1 MQRSRELNSRCKG
14 PVRFVVGVSWL
25 LLCAGPLLAEQ
36 AEEVLSTPTVGVRP
50 LEDGVSLR
58 RVRELR
64 RQGALSLAETLI
76 LSEQPDLGSPH
87 WYAWEHELW
96 EVLNQQQRWQSL
108 IVRLEQT
115 LPMLSAGQARDARL
129 LLATTFTAVGAYA
142 SARHVLRQLLLETA
156 SAPNQSIQARRI
168 LIENYL
174 ADGRIEDAYVASIRF
189 QFEFYPDDSE
199 WKLLRAKILLLHDE
213 PTLAA
218 LELAD
223 LQGIQVQLLLSI
235 ARLREGATSPE
246 LTVVEMTQLKQET
259 QGDTQLERLRLG
271 ISAEASR
278 LAGDLEGRVRALES
292 LLSHGETSL
301 GVLGTVS
308 IATLLDAYGLLAN
321 EVANRQH
328 LLVGDTASWLRF
340 AKDVSPDHPSIA
352 RAIYAHIASSAD
364 DGEGGGE
371 ALVKLVRSLAKN
383 GLEPIVMMFYSQK
396 HLGSADTILTDDV
409 AIRMAAFSLRENRFD
424 LAAIFNAYIRSPPGG
439 MSELEWLLR
448 RARTEVFAG
457 NAGIGTRILVEHL
470 QLITEIDPEQLDRI
484 MQVAFD
490 LQIID
495 RHDLA
500 LELFEA
506 VAAHGLTAGQRREL
520 LFWMA
525 ESHAGEGHAAKAAEL
540 YLRSAKGQG
549 QDHDHDSWGLSARF
563 QAADAMTE
571 GGFYEDARMTYSGL
585 LRVTQNEKRR
595 LQIRQRLQ
603 QLKLLQAV
611 DKR

>member
-1 MQRSRELNSRCKG
+1 MKRSRQLNRGHKG
-14 PVRFVVGVSWL
+14 RVRFAIGVLWL
-25 LLCAGPLLAEQ
+25 ILCAGAVFAEQ
-36 AEEVLSTPTVGVRP
+36 TKEGLPTSTVGVRP
-50 LEDGVSLR
+50 LQDGVSLGR
-58 RVRELR
+58 ARELR
-64 RQGALSLAETLI
+64 RQGALSLAEALI
-76 LSEQPDLGSPH
+76 LSEQPDPGSPQ

-96 EVLNQQQRWQSL
+96 EVLGQQQRWRSL
-108 IVRLEQT
+108 IVRLEHT
-115 LPMLSAGQARDARL
+115 LPLLSAGRARNAKL
-129 LLATTFTAVGAYA
+129 LLATTFTAVGEYV
-142 SARHVLRQLLLETA
+142 SARHVLRQLLLEA
-156 SAPNQSIQARRI
+156 AGDPNQSIQARRI

-174 ADGRIEDAYVASIRF
+174 ADGRVDDAYVASIRF
-189 QFEFYPDDSE
+189 QFEFYPDDTE
-199 WKLLRAKILLLHDE
+199 WKLLRAKILLLQDE

-223 LQGIQVQLLLSI
+223 LQGGQVQLLLSI

-246 LTVVEMTQLKQET
+246 LTMGEMTQFKQKT
-259 QGDTQLERLRLG
+259 QDDTQLERLRLG
-271 ISAEASR
+271 IIAEAAR
-278 LAGDLEGRVRALES
+278 LAGDLERRVGALES
-292 LLSHGETSL
+292 LLAHGETSL

-308 IATLLDAYGLLAN
+308 IGNLLDAYGLLAR
-321 EVANRQH
+321 EVANREH

-340 AKDVSPDHPSIA
+340 AQAVSFDHGPVA
-352 RAIYAHIASSAD
+352 RAIYAHIVSSTD

-383 GLEPIVMMFYSQK
+383 GLEPIVIMFYSQNYF
-396 HLGSADTILTDDV
+396 GSADAALTDDV

-424 LAAIFNAYIRSPPGG
+424 LAAIFNASIRSPPGG
-439 MSELEWLLR
+439 MSELEWLMR

-457 NAGIGTRILVEHL
+457 HASVGTGILVDHL
-470 QLITEIDPEQLDRI
+470 RLKKEIDSEQLDRV

-506 VAAHGLTAGQRREL
+506 VAAHDLTAGQRREL

-525 ESHAGEGHAAKAAEL
+525 ESHADEGHAAKAAEL
-540 YLRSAKGQG
+540 YLRSAEGQG
-549 QDHDHDSWGLSARF
+549 QDHDSWGLSARF
-563 QAADAMTE
+563 QAANAMTE
-571 GGFYEDARMTYSGL
+571 GGFYDDARMTYSGL
-585 LRVTQNEKRR
+585 LRVTENEKRR

>member
-1 MQRSRELNSRCKG
+1 MKRSRQLNRGHKG
-14 PVRFVVGVSWL
+14 RVRFAIGVLWL
-25 LLCAGPLLAEQ
+25 ILCAGAVFAEQ
-36 AEEVLSTPTVGVRP
+36 TKEGLPTSTVGVRP
-50 LEDGVSLR
+50 LQEGVSLGR
-58 RVRELR
+58 ARELR
-64 RQGALSLAETLI
+64 RQGALSLAEALI
-76 LSEQPDLGSPH
+76 LSEQPDPGSPQ

-96 EVLNQQQRWQSL
+96 EVLGQQQRWRSL
-108 IVRLEQT
+108 IVRLEHT
-115 LPMLSAGQARDARL
+115 LPLLSAGRARNAKL
-129 LLATTFTAVGAYA
+129 LLATTFTAVGEYV
-142 SARHVLRQLLLETA
+142 SARHVLRQLLLEA
-156 SAPNQSIQARRI
+156 AGDPNQSIQARRI

-174 ADGRIEDAYVASIRF
+174 ADGRVDDAYVASIRF
-189 QFEFYPDDSE
+189 QFEFYPDDTE
-199 WKLLRAKILLLHDE
+199 WKLLRAKILLLQDE

-223 LQGIQVQLLLSI
+223 LQGGQVQLLLSI

-246 LTVVEMTQLKQET
+246 LTMGEMTQFKQKT
-259 QGDTQLERLRLG
+259 QDDTQLERLRLG
-271 ISAEASR
+271 IIAEAAR
-278 LAGDLEGRVRALES
+278 LAGDLERRVGALES
-292 LLSHGETSL
+292 LLAHGETSL

-308 IATLLDAYGLLAN
+308 IGNLLDAYGLLAR
-321 EVANRQH
+321 EVANREH

-340 AKDVSPDHPSIA
+340 AQAVSFDHGPVA
-352 RAIYAHIASSAD
+352 RAIYAHIVSSTD

-383 GLEPIVMMFYSQK
+383 GLEPIVIMFYSQN
-396 HLGSADTILTDDV
+396 HFGSADAALTDDV
-409 AIRMAAFSLRENRFD
+409 AVRMAAFSLRENRFD
-424 LAAIFNAYIRSPPGG
+424 LAAIFNASIRSPPGG
-439 MSELEWLLR
+439 MSELEWLMR

-457 NAGIGTRILVEHL
+457 HASVGTGILVDHL
-470 QLITEIDPEQLDRI
+470 RLKKEIDSEQLDRV

-506 VAAHGLTAGQRREL
+506 VAAHDLTAGQRREL

-525 ESHAGEGHAAKAAEL
+525 ESHADEGHAAKAAEL
-540 YLRSAKGQG
+540 YLRSAEGQG
-549 QDHDHDSWGLSARF
+549 QDHDSWGLSARF
-563 QAADAMTE
+563 QAANAMTE
-571 GGFYEDARMTYSGL
+571 GGFYDDARMTYAGL
-585 LRVTQNEKRR
+585 LRVTENEKRR

>member
-1 MQRSRELNSRCKG
+1 MQRSRELNRGYKGLVRCA
-14 PVRFVVGVSWL
+14 VGVSWL
-25 LLCAGPLLAEQ
+25 LLCAVSVFAEP
-36 AEEVLSTPTVGVRP
+36 AKETLPTPTVGVRP
-50 LEDGVSLR
+50 LQDGVSLR
-58 RVRELR
+58 RARELR
-64 RQGALSLAETLI
+64 RQGALSLAEALI
-76 LSEQPDLGSPH
+76 LSEQPDPGSPH

-96 EVLNQQQRWQSL
+96 EVLGQQQRWRSL
-108 IVRLEQT
+108 IVRLEHT
-115 LPMLSAGQARDARL
+115 LPLLSAGRARNARL
-129 LLATTFTAVGAYA
+129 LLATTLIALGEYA
-142 SARHVLRQLLLETA
+142 PARHVLRQLLLEA
-156 SAPNQSIQARRI
+156 AGDPNQSIQARRI

-174 ADGRIEDAYVASIRF
+174 ADGRVDDAYVASIRF
-189 QFEFYPDDSE
+189 QFEFYPDDTE

-223 LQGIQVQLLLSI
+223 LQGVQVQLLLSI

-246 LTVVEMTQLKQET
+246 LTMDEMSQLKQET
-259 QGDTQLERLRLG
+259 QDDTQLERLRLG
-271 ISAEASR
+271 IVAEAAR
-278 LAGDLEGRVRALES
+278 LAGDLERRVGALES
-292 LLSHGETSL
+292 LLAHGETSL

-308 IATLLDAYGLLAN
+308 IKTLLDAYERLAI
-321 EVANRQH
+321 EVANREH
-328 LLVGDTASWLRF
+328 LLVGDTESWLRF
-340 AKDVSPDHPSIA
+340 AQDVSLDHGSVA
-352 RAIYAHIASSAD
+352 RAIYAHIVSSTE
-364 DGEGGGE
+364 DGEGRRE

-383 GLEPIVMMFYSQK
+383 DLEPIVMILYSQNR
-396 HLGSADTILTDDV
+396 LGSVDAALTDDV

-424 LAAIFNAYIRSPPGG
+424 LAAIFNAHIRSPPGG

-457 NAGIGTRILVEHL
+457 NANVGTRILVDHL
-470 QLITEIDPEQLDRI
+470 HLKKGIDSEQLDRV

-506 VAAHGLTAGQRREL
+506 VAAHDLTAGQRREL

-540 YLRSAKGQG
+540 YLRSAEGQG
-549 QDHDHDSWGLSARF
+549 QDHDSWGLSARF
-563 QAADAMTE
+563 QAANAMTE
-571 GGFYEDARMTYSGL
+571 GGFYDDARMTYSGL
-585 LRVTQNEKRR
+585 LRVTENEKRR

>member
-1 MQRSRELNSRCKG
+1 MKRSRQLNRGHKG
-14 PVRFVVGVSWL
+14 RVRFAIGVLWL
-25 LLCAGPLLAEQ
+25 ILCAGAVFAEQ
-36 AEEVLSTPTVGVRP
+36 TKEGLPTSTVGVRP
-50 LEDGVSLR
+50 LQEGVSLGR
-58 RVRELR
+58 ARELR
-64 RQGALSLAETLI
+64 RQGALSLAEALI
-76 LSEQPDLGSPH
+76 LSEQPDPGSPQ

-96 EVLNQQQRWQSL
+96 EVLGQQQRWRSL
-108 IVRLEQT
+108 IVRLEHT
-115 LPMLSAGQARDARL
+115 LPLLSAGRARNAKL
-129 LLATTFTAVGAYA
+129 LLATTFTAVGEYV
-142 SARHVLRQLLLETA
+142 SARHVLRQLLLEA
-156 SAPNQSIQARRI
+156 AGDPNQSIQARRI

-174 ADGRIEDAYVASIRF
+174 ADGRVDDAYVASIRF
-189 QFEFYPDDSE
+189 QFEFYPDDTE
-199 WKLLRAKILLLHDE
+199 WKLLRAKILLLQDE

-223 LQGIQVQLLLSI
+223 LQGGQVQLLLSI

-246 LTVVEMTQLKQET
+246 LTMGEMTQFKQKT
-259 QGDTQLERLRLG
+259 QDDTQLERLRLG
-271 ISAEASR
+271 IMAEAAR
-278 LAGDLEGRVRALES
+278 LAGDLERRVGALES
-292 LLSHGETSL
+292 LLAHGETSL

-308 IATLLDAYGLLAN
+308 IGNLLDAYGLLAR
-321 EVANRQH
+321 EVANREH

-340 AKDVSPDHPSIA
+340 AQAVSFDHGPVA
-352 RAIYAHIASSAD
+352 RAIYAHIVSSTD

-383 GLEPIVMMFYSQK
+383 GLEPIVIMFYSQNYF
-396 HLGSADTILTDDV
+396 GSADAALTDDV

-424 LAAIFNAYIRSPPGG
+424 LAAIFNASIRSPPGG
-439 MSELEWLLR
+439 MSELEWLMR

-457 NAGIGTRILVEHL
+457 HASVGTGILVDHL
-470 QLITEIDPEQLDRI
+470 RLKKEIDSEQLDRV

-506 VAAHGLTAGQRREL
+506 VAAHDLTAGQRREL

-525 ESHAGEGHAAKAAEL
+525 ESHADEGHAAKAAEL
-540 YLRSAKGQG
+540 YLRSAEGQG
-549 QDHDHDSWGLSARF
+549 QDHDSWGLSARF
-563 QAADAMTE
+563 QAANAMTE
-571 GGFYEDARMTYSGL
+571 GGFYDDARMTYAGL
-585 LRVTQNEKRR
+585 LRVTENEKRR

>member
-1 MQRSRELNSRCKG
+1 MKRSRQLNRGHKG
-14 PVRFVVGVSWL
+14 RVRFAIGVLWL
-25 LLCAGPLLAEQ
+25 ILCAGAVFAEQ
-36 AEEVLSTPTVGVRP
+36 TKEGLPTSTVNVRP
-50 LEDGVSLR
+50 LQEGVSLGR
-58 RVRELR
+58 ARELR
-64 RQGALSLAETLI
+64 RQGALSLAEALI
-76 LSEQPDLGSPH
+76 LSEQPDPGSPQ

-96 EVLNQQQRWQSL
+96 EVLGQQQRWRSL
-108 IVRLEQT
+108 IARLEQT
-115 LPMLSAGQARDARL
+115 LPLLSAGRARNAKL
-129 LLATTFTAVGAYA
+129 LLATTFTAVGEYV
-142 SARHVLRQLLLETA
+142 SARHVLRQLLLEA
-156 SAPNQSIQARRI
+156 AGDPNQSIQARRI

-174 ADGRIEDAYVASIRF
+174 ADGRVDDAYVASIRF
-189 QFEFYPDDSE
+189 QFEFYPDDTE

-223 LQGIQVQLLLSI
+223 LQGGQVQLLLSI

-246 LTVVEMTQLKQET
+246 LTMGEMTQFKQKT
-259 QGDTQLERLRLG
+259 QDDTQLERLRLG
-271 ISAEASR
+271 IIAEAAR
-278 LAGDLEGRVRALES
+278 LAGDLERRVGALES
-292 LLSHGETSL
+292 LLAHGETSL

-308 IATLLDAYGLLAN
+308 IGNLLDAYGLLAR
-321 EVANRQH
+321 EVANREH

-340 AKDVSPDHPSIA
+340 AQAVSFDHGPVA
-352 RAIYAHIASSAD
+352 RAIYAHIVSSTD

-383 GLEPIVMMFYSQK
+383 GLEPIVIMFYSQNYF
-396 HLGSADTILTDDV
+396 GSADAALTDDV

-424 LAAIFNAYIRSPPGG
+424 LAAIFNASIRSPPGG
-439 MSELEWLLR
+439 MSELEWLMR

-457 NAGIGTRILVEHL
+457 HASVGTGILVDHL
-470 QLITEIDPEQLDRI
+470 RLKKEIDSEQLDRV

-506 VAAHGLTAGQRREL
+506 VAAHDLTAGQRREL

-525 ESHAGEGHAAKAAEL
+525 ESHADEGHAAKAAEL
-540 YLRSAKGQG
+540 YLRSAEGQG
-549 QDHDHDSWGLSARF
+549 QDHDSWGLSARF
-563 QAADAMTE
+563 QAANAMTE
-571 GGFYEDARMTYSGL
+571 GGFYDDARMTYAGL
-585 LRVTQNEKRR
+585 LRVTENEKRR

>member
-1 MQRSRELNSRCKG
+1 MKRSRQLNRGHKG
-14 PVRFVVGVSWL
+14 LVRFAVGVLWL
-25 LLCAGPLLAEQ
+25 ILCAGAVFAEQ
-36 AEEVLSTPTVGVRP
+36 TKEGLPTSTVNVRP
-50 LEDGVSLR
+50 LQEGVSLGR
-58 RVRELR
+58 ARELR
-64 RQGALSLAETLI
+64 RQGALSLAEALI
-76 LSEQPDLGSPH
+76 LSEQPDPGSPQ

-96 EVLNQQQRWQSL
+96 EVLGQQQRWRSL
-108 IVRLEQT
+108 IVRLEHT
-115 LPMLSAGQARDARL
+115 LPLLSAGRARNAKL
-129 LLATTFTAVGAYA
+129 LLATTFTAVGEYV
-142 SARHVLRQLLLETA
+142 SARHVLRQLLLEA
-156 SAPNQSIQARRI
+156 AGDPNQSIQARRI

-174 ADGRIEDAYVASIRF
+174 ADGRVDDAYVASIRF
-189 QFEFYPDDSE
+189 QFEFYPDDTE
-199 WKLLRAKILLLHDE
+199 WKLLRAKILLLQDE

-223 LQGIQVQLLLSI
+223 LQGGQVQLLLSI

-246 LTVVEMTQLKQET
+246 LTMGEMTQFKQKT
-259 QGDTQLERLRLG
+259 QDDTQLERLRLG
-271 ISAEASR
+271 IMAEAAR
-278 LAGDLEGRVRALES
+278 LAGDLERRVGALES
-292 LLSHGETSL
+292 LLAHGETSL

-308 IATLLDAYGLLAN
+308 IGNLLDAYGLLAR
-321 EVANRQH
+321 EVANREH

-340 AKDVSPDHPSIA
+340 AQAVSFDHGPVA
-352 RAIYAHIASSAD
+352 RAIYAHIVSSTD

-383 GLEPIVMMFYSQK
+383 GLEPIVIMFYSQNYF
-396 HLGSADTILTDDV
+396 GSADAALTDDV

-424 LAAIFNAYIRSPPGG
+424 LAAIFNASIRSPPGG
-439 MSELEWLLR
+439 MSELEWLMR

-457 NAGIGTRILVEHL
+457 HASVGTGILVDHL
-470 QLITEIDPEQLDRI
+470 RLKKEIDSEQLDRV

-506 VAAHGLTAGQRREL
+506 VAAHDLTAGQRREL

-525 ESHAGEGHAAKAAEL
+525 ESHADEGHAAKAAEL
-540 YLRSAKGQG
+540 YLRSAEGQG
-549 QDHDHDSWGLSARF
+549 QDHDSWGLSARF
-563 QAADAMTE
+563 QAANAMTE
-571 GGFYEDARMTYSGL
+571 GGFYDDARMTYSGL
-585 LRVTQNEKRR
+585 LHVTENEKRR

>member
-1 MQRSRELNSRCKG
+1 MKRSRESNRGHKG
-14 PVRFVVGVSWL
+14 LVRFAVGVSCL
-25 LLCAGPLLAEQ
+25 ILCAGAVFAEQ
-36 AEEVLSTPTVGVRP
+36 TQEGLPTPTVNVRP
-50 LEDGVSLR
+50 LQDGVSLGR
-58 RVRELR
+58 ARELR
-64 RQGALSLAETLI
+64 RQGALSLAEALI
-76 LSEQPDLGSPH
+76 LSEQPDPGSPQ

-96 EVLNQQQRWQSL
+96 EVLGQQQRWRSL
-108 IVRLEQT
+108 IVRLEHT
-115 LPMLSAGQARDARL
+115 LPLLSDGRARNARL
-129 LLATTFTAVGAYA
+129 LLATTFTAVGEYV
-142 SARHVLRQLLLETA
+142 SARHVLRQLLLEA
-156 SAPNQSIQARRI
+156 AGDPNQSIQARRI

-174 ADGRIEDAYVASIRF
+174 ADGRVDDAYVASIRF
-189 QFEFYPDDSE
+189 QFEFYPDDTE

-223 LQGIQVQLLLSI
+223 LQGGQVQLLLSI

-246 LTVVEMTQLKQET
+246 LTMGEMTRFKQET
-259 QGDTQLERLRLG
+259 QDDTQLERLRLG
-271 ISAEASR
+271 IIAEAAR
-278 LAGDLEGRVRALES
+278 LAGDLERRVGALER
-292 LLSHGETSL
+292 LLAHGETSL
-301 GVLGTVS
+301 GVLGAVS
-308 IATLLDAYGLLAN
+308 IGNLLDAYGLLAL
-321 EVANRQH
+321 EVANREH

-340 AKDVSPDHPSIA
+340 AQDVSFDHGSVA
-352 RAIYAHIASSAD
+352 RAIYAHIVSSTD
-364 DGEGGGE
+364 DGEGEGE

-383 GLEPIVMMFYSQK
+383 DLEPIVIMFYSQNYF
-396 HLGSADTILTDDV
+396 GSENAILTDDV

-424 LAAIFNAYIRSPPGG
+424 LAAIFNASIRSPPGG
-439 MSELEWLLR
+439 MSELEWLMR

-457 NAGIGTRILVEHL
+457 NASVGTGILVDHL
-470 QLITEIDPEQLDRI
+470 RLKKEIDSEQLDRV

-506 VAAHGLTAGQRREL
+506 VAAHDLTAGQRREL

-525 ESHAGEGHAAKAAEL
+525 ESHADEGHAAKAAEL
-540 YLRSAKGQG
+540 YLRSAEGQG
-549 QDHDHDSWGLSARF
+549 QEHDSWGLSARF
-563 QAADAMTE
+563 QAANAMTE
-571 GGFYEDARMTYSGL
+571 GGFYDDARMTYLGL
-585 LRVTQNEKRR
+585 LRVTENEKRR

>member
-1 MQRSRELNSRCKG
+1 MKRSRQLNRGHKG
-14 PVRFVVGVSWL
+14 LVRFAVGVLWL
-25 LLCAGPLLAEQ
+25 ILCAGAVFAEQ
-36 AEEVLSTPTVGVRP
+36 TKEGLPTSTVNVRP
-50 LEDGVSLR
+50 LQEGVSLGR
-58 RVRELR
+58 ARELR
-64 RQGALSLAETLI
+64 RQGALSLAEALI
-76 LSEQPDLGSPH
+76 LSEQPDPGSPQ

-96 EVLNQQQRWQSL
+96 EVLGQQQRWRSL
-108 IVRLEQT
+108 IVRLEHT
-115 LPMLSAGQARDARL
+115 LPLLSAGRARNAKL
-129 LLATTFTAVGAYA
+129 LLATTFTAVGEYV
-142 SARHVLRQLLLETA
+142 SARHVLRQLLLEA
-156 SAPNQSIQARRI
+156 AGDPNQSIQARRI

-174 ADGRIEDAYVASIRF
+174 ADGRVDDAYVASIRF
-189 QFEFYPDDSE
+189 QFEFYPDDTE
-199 WKLLRAKILLLHDE
+199 WKLLRAKILLLQDE

-223 LQGIQVQLLLSI
+223 LQGGQVQLLLSI

-246 LTVVEMTQLKQET
+246 LTMGEMTQFKQKT
-259 QGDTQLERLRLG
+259 QDDTQLERLRLG
-271 ISAEASR
+271 IMAEAAR
-278 LAGDLEGRVRALES
+278 LAGDLERRVGALES
-292 LLSHGETSL
+292 LLAHGETSL

-308 IATLLDAYGLLAN
+308 IGNLLDAYGLLAR
-321 EVANRQH
+321 EVANREH

-340 AKDVSPDHPSIA
+340 AQAVSFDHGPVA
-352 RAIYAHIASSAD
+352 RAIYAHIVSSTD

-383 GLEPIVMMFYSQK
+383 GLEPIVIMFYSQNYF
-396 HLGSADTILTDDV
+396 GSADAALTDDV

-424 LAAIFNAYIRSPPGG
+424 LAAIFNASIRSPPGG
-439 MSELEWLLR
+439 MSELEWLMR

-457 NAGIGTRILVEHL
+457 HASVGTGILVDHL
-470 QLITEIDPEQLDRI
+470 RLKKEIDSEQLDRV

-506 VAAHGLTAGQRREL
+506 VAAHDLTAGQRREL

-525 ESHAGEGHAAKAAEL
+525 ESHADEGHAAKAAEL
-540 YLRSAKGQG
+540 YLRSAEGQG
-549 QDHDHDSWGLSARF
+549 QDHDSWGLSARF
-563 QAADAMTE
+563 QAANAMTE
-571 GGFYEDARMTYSGL
+571 GGFYDDARMTYAGL
-585 LRVTQNEKRR
+585 LRVTENEKRR

>member
-1 MQRSRELNSRCKG
+1 MKRSRQLNRGHKG
-14 PVRFVVGVSWL
+14 RVRFAIGVLWL
-25 LLCAGPLLAEQ
+25 ILCAGAVFAEQ
-36 AEEVLSTPTVGVRP
+36 TKEGLPTSTVGVRP
-50 LEDGVSLR
+50 LQDGVSLGR
-58 RVRELR
+58 ARELR
-64 RQGALSLAETLI
+64 RQGALSLAEALI
-76 LSEQPDLGSPH
+76 LSEQPDPGSPQ

-96 EVLNQQQRWQSL
+96 EVLGQQQRWRSL
-108 IVRLEQT
+108 IVRLEHT
-115 LPMLSAGQARDARL
+115 LPLLSAGRARNAKL
-129 LLATTFTAVGAYA
+129 LLATTFTAVGEYV
-142 SARHVLRQLLLETA
+142 SARHVLRQLLLEA
-156 SAPNQSIQARRI
+156 AGDPNQSIQARRI

-174 ADGRIEDAYVASIRF
+174 ADGRVDDAYVASIRF
-189 QFEFYPDDSE
+189 QFEFYPDDTE
-199 WKLLRAKILLLHDE
+199 WKLLRAKILLLQDE

-223 LQGIQVQLLLSI
+223 LQGGQVQLLLSI

-246 LTVVEMTQLKQET
+246 LTMGEMTQFKQKT
-259 QGDTQLERLRLG
+259 QDDTQLERLRLG
-271 ISAEASR
+271 IIAEAAR
-278 LAGDLEGRVRALES
+278 LAGDLERRVGALES
-292 LLSHGETSL
+292 LLAHGETSL

-308 IATLLDAYGLLAN
+308 IGNLLDAYGLLAR
-321 EVANRQH
+321 EVANREH

-340 AKDVSPDHPSIA
+340 AQAVSFDHGPVA
-352 RAIYAHIASSAD
+352 RAIYAHIVSSTD

-383 GLEPIVMMFYSQK
+383 GLEPIVIMFYSQNYF
-396 HLGSADTILTDDV
+396 GSADAALTDDV
-409 AIRMAAFSLRENRFD
+409 AVRMAAFSLRENRFD
-424 LAAIFNAYIRSPPGG
+424 LAAIFNASIRSPPGG
-439 MSELEWLLR
+439 MSELEWLMR

-457 NAGIGTRILVEHL
+457 HASVGTGILVDHL
-470 QLITEIDPEQLDRI
+470 RLKKEIDSEQLDRV

-506 VAAHGLTAGQRREL
+506 VAAHDLTAGQRREL

-525 ESHAGEGHAAKAAEL
+525 ESHADEGHAAKAAEL
-540 YLRSAKGQG
+540 YLRSAEGQG
-549 QDHDHDSWGLSARF
+549 QDHDSWGLSARF
-563 QAADAMTE
+563 QAANAMTE
-571 GGFYEDARMTYSGL
+571 GGFYDDARMTYSGL
-585 LRVTQNEKRR
+585 LRVTENEKRR

>member
-1 MQRSRELNSRCKG
+1 MKRSRQLNRGHKG
-14 PVRFVVGVSWL
+14 RVRFAVGVLWL
-25 LLCAGPLLAEQ
+25 ILCAGAVFAEQ
-36 AEEVLSTPTVGVRP
+36 TKEGLPTSTVGVRP
-50 LEDGVSLR
+50 LQEGVSLGR
-58 RVRELR
+58 ARELR
-64 RQGALSLAETLI
+64 RQGALSLAEALI
-76 LSEQPDLGSPH
+76 LSEQPDPGSPQ

-96 EVLNQQQRWQSL
+96 EVLGQQQRWRSL
-108 IVRLEQT
+108 IVRLEHT
-115 LPMLSAGQARDARL
+115 LPLLSAGRARNAKL
-129 LLATTFTAVGAYA
+129 LLATTFTAVGEYV
-142 SARHVLRQLLLETA
+142 SARHVLRQLLLEA
-156 SAPNQSIQARRI
+156 AGDPNQSIQARRI

-174 ADGRIEDAYVASIRF
+174 ADGRVDDAYVASIRF
-189 QFEFYPDDSE
+189 QFEFYPDDTE

-223 LQGIQVQLLLSI
+223 LQGGQVQLLLSI

-246 LTVVEMTQLKQET
+246 LTMGEMTQFKQKT
-259 QGDTQLERLRLG
+259 QDDTQLERLRLG
-271 ISAEASR
+271 IIAEAAR
-278 LAGDLEGRVRALES
+278 LAGDLERRVGALES
-292 LLSHGETSL
+292 LLAHGETSL

-308 IATLLDAYGLLAN
+308 IGNLLDAYGLLAR
-321 EVANRQH
+321 EVANREH

-340 AKDVSPDHPSIA
+340 AQAVSFDHGPVA
-352 RAIYAHIASSAD
+352 RAIYAHIVSSTD

-383 GLEPIVMMFYSQK
+383 GLEPIVIMFYSQNYF
-396 HLGSADTILTDDV
+396 GSADAALTDDV

-424 LAAIFNAYIRSPPGG
+424 LAAIFNASIRSPPGG
-439 MSELEWLLR
+439 MSELEWLMR

-457 NAGIGTRILVEHL
+457 HASVGTGILVDHL
-470 QLITEIDPEQLDRI
+470 RLKKEIDSEQLDRV

-506 VAAHGLTAGQRREL
+506 VAAHDLTAGQRREL

-525 ESHAGEGHAAKAAEL
+525 ESHADEGHAAKAAEL
-540 YLRSAKGQG
+540 YLRSAEGQG
-549 QDHDHDSWGLSARF
+549 QDHDSWGLSARF
-563 QAADAMTE
+563 QAANAMTE
-571 GGFYEDARMTYSGL
+571 GGFYDDARMTYSGL
-585 LRVTQNEKRR
+585 LRVTENEKRR

>member
-1 MQRSRELNSRCKG
+1 MKRSRQLNRGHKG
-14 PVRFVVGVSWL
+14 RVRFAIGVLWL
-25 LLCAGPLLAEQ
+25 ILCAGAVFAEQ
-36 AEEVLSTPTVGVRP
+36 TKEGLPTSTVNVRP
-50 LEDGVSLR
+50 LQEGVSLGR
-58 RVRELR
+58 ARELR
-64 RQGALSLAETLI
+64 RQGALSLAEALI
-76 LSEQPDLGSPH
+76 LSEQPDPGSPQ

-96 EVLNQQQRWQSL
+96 EVLGQQQRWRSL
-108 IVRLEQT
+108 IVRLEHT
-115 LPMLSAGQARDARL
+115 LPLLSAGRARNAKL
-129 LLATTFTAVGAYA
+129 LLATTFTAVGEYV
-142 SARHVLRQLLLETA
+142 SARHVLRQLLLEGA
-156 SAPNQSIQARRI
+156 GDPNQSIQARRI

-174 ADGRIEDAYVASIRF
+174 ADGRVDDAYVASIRF
-189 QFEFYPDDSE
+189 QFEFYPDDTE
-199 WKLLRAKILLLHDE
+199 WKLLRAKILLLQDE

-223 LQGIQVQLLLSI
+223 LQGGQVQLLLSI

-246 LTVVEMTQLKQET
+246 LTMGEMTQFKQKT
-259 QGDTQLERLRLG
+259 QDDTQLERLRLG
-271 ISAEASR
+271 IIAEAAR
-278 LAGDLEGRVRALES
+278 LAGDLERRVGALES
-292 LLSHGETSL
+292 LLAHGETSL

-308 IATLLDAYGLLAN
+308 IGNLLDAYGLLAR
-321 EVANRQH
+321 EVANREH

-340 AKDVSPDHPSIA
+340 AQAVSFDHGPVA
-352 RAIYAHIASSAD
+352 RAIYAHIVSSTD

-383 GLEPIVMMFYSQK
+383 GLEPIVIMFYSQNYF
-396 HLGSADTILTDDV
+396 GSADAALTDDV
-409 AIRMAAFSLRENRFD
+409 AVRMAAFSLRENRFD
-424 LAAIFNAYIRSPPGG
+424 LAAIFNASIRSPPGG
-439 MSELEWLLR
+439 MSELEWLMR

-457 NAGIGTRILVEHL
+457 HASVGTGILVDHL
-470 QLITEIDPEQLDRI
+470 RLKKEIDSEQLDRV

-506 VAAHGLTAGQRREL
+506 VAAHDLTAGQRREL

-525 ESHAGEGHAAKAAEL
+525 ESHADEGHAAKAAEL
-540 YLRSAKGQG
+540 YLRSAEGQG
-549 QDHDHDSWGLSARF
+549 QDHDSWGLSARF
-563 QAADAMTE
+563 QAANAMTE
-571 GGFYEDARMTYSGL
+571 GGFYDDARMTYAGL
-585 LRVTQNEKRR
+585 LRVTENEKRR

>member
-1 MQRSRELNSRCKG
+1 MKRSRQLNRGHKG
-14 PVRFVVGVSWL
+14 RVRFAIGVLWL
-25 LLCAGPLLAEQ
+25 ILCAGAVFAEQ
-36 AEEVLSTPTVGVRP
+36 TKEGLPTSTVNVRP
-50 LEDGVSLR
+50 LQEGVSLGR
-58 RVRELR
+58 ARELR
-64 RQGALSLAETLI
+64 RQGALSLAEALI
-76 LSEQPDLGSPH
+76 LSEQPDPGSPQ

-96 EVLNQQQRWQSL
+96 EVLGQQQRWRSL
-108 IVRLEQT
+108 IVRLEHT
-115 LPMLSAGQARDARL
+115 LPLLSAGRARNAKL
-129 LLATTFTAVGAYA
+129 LLATTFTAVGEYV
-142 SARHVLRQLLLETA
+142 SARHVLRQLLLEA
-156 SAPNQSIQARRI
+156 AGDPNQSIQARRI

-174 ADGRIEDAYVASIRF
+174 ADGRVDDAYVASIRF
-189 QFEFYPDDSE
+189 QFEFYPDDTE
-199 WKLLRAKILLLHDE
+199 WKLLRAKILLLQDE

-223 LQGIQVQLLLSI
+223 LQGGQVQLLLSI

-246 LTVVEMTQLKQET
+246 LTMGEMTQFKQKT
-259 QGDTQLERLRLG
+259 QDDTQLERLRLG
-271 ISAEASR
+271 IIAEAAR
-278 LAGDLEGRVRALES
+278 LAGDLERRVGALES
-292 LLSHGETSL
+292 LLAHGETSL

-308 IATLLDAYGLLAN
+308 IGNLLDAYGLLAR
-321 EVANRQH
+321 EVANREH

-340 AKDVSPDHPSIA
+340 AQAVSFDHGPVA
-352 RAIYAHIASSAD
+352 RAIYAHIVSSTD

-383 GLEPIVMMFYSQK
+383 GLEPIVIMFYSQNYF
-396 HLGSADTILTDDV
+396 GSADAALTDDV
-409 AIRMAAFSLRENRFD
+409 AVRMAAFSLRENRFD
-424 LAAIFNAYIRSPPGG
+424 LAAIFNASIRSPPGG
-439 MSELEWLLR
+439 MSELEWLMR

-457 NAGIGTRILVEHL
+457 HASVGTGILVDHL
-470 QLITEIDPEQLDRI
+470 RLKKEIDSEQLDRV

-506 VAAHGLTAGQRREL
+506 VAAHDLTAGQRREL

-525 ESHAGEGHAAKAAEL
+525 ESHADEGHAAKAAEL
-540 YLRSAKGQG
+540 YLRSAEGQG
-549 QDHDHDSWGLSARF
+549 QDHDSWGLSARF
-563 QAADAMTE
+563 QAANAMTE
-571 GGFYEDARMTYSGL
+571 GGFYDDARMTYAGL
-585 LRVTQNEKRR
+585 LRVTENEKRR

>member
-1 MQRSRELNSRCKG
+1 MKRSRQLNRGHKG
-14 PVRFVVGVSWL
+14 RVRFAIGVLWL
-25 LLCAGPLLAEQ
+25 ILCAGAVFAEQ
-36 AEEVLSTPTVGVRP
+36 TKEGLPTSTVGVRP
-50 LEDGVSLR
+50 LQEGVSLGR
-58 RVRELR
+58 ARELR
-64 RQGALSLAETLI
+64 RQGALSLAEALI
-76 LSEQPDLGSPH
+76 LSEQPDPGSPQ

-96 EVLNQQQRWQSL
+96 EVLGQQQRWRSL
-108 IVRLEQT
+108 IVRLEHT
-115 LPMLSAGQARDARL
+115 LPLLSAGRARNAKL
-129 LLATTFTAVGAYA
+129 LLATTFTAVGEYV
-142 SARHVLRQLLLETA
+142 SARHVLRQLLLEA
-156 SAPNQSIQARRI
+156 AGDPNQSIQARRI

-174 ADGRIEDAYVASIRF
+174 ADGRVDDAYVASIRF
-189 QFEFYPDDSE
+189 QFEFYPDDTE

-223 LQGIQVQLLLSI
+223 LQGGQVQLLLSI

-246 LTVVEMTQLKQET
+246 LTMGEMTQFKQKT
-259 QGDTQLERLRLG
+259 QDDTQLERLRLG
-271 ISAEASR
+271 IIAEAAR
-278 LAGDLEGRVRALES
+278 LAGDLERRVGALES
-292 LLSHGETSL
+292 LLAHGETSL

-308 IATLLDAYGLLAN
+308 IGNLLDAYGLLAR
-321 EVANRQH
+321 EVANREH

-340 AKDVSPDHPSIA
+340 AQAVSFDHGPVA
-352 RAIYAHIASSAD
+352 RAIYAHIVSSTD

-383 GLEPIVMMFYSQK
+383 GLEPIVIMFYSQNYF
-396 HLGSADTILTDDV
+396 GSADAALTDDV

-424 LAAIFNAYIRSPPGG
+424 LAAIFNASIRSPPGG
-439 MSELEWLLR
+439 MSELEWLMR

-457 NAGIGTRILVEHL
+457 HASVGTGILVDHL
-470 QLITEIDPEQLDRI
+470 RLKKEIDSEQLDRV

-506 VAAHGLTAGQRREL
+506 VAAHDLTAGQRREL

-525 ESHAGEGHAAKAAEL
+525 ESHADEGHAAKAAEL
-540 YLRSAKGQG
+540 YLRSAEGQG
-549 QDHDHDSWGLSARF
+549 QDHDSWGLSARF
-563 QAADAMTE
+563 QAANAMTE
-571 GGFYEDARMTYSGL
+571 GGFYDDARMTYAGL
-585 LRVTQNEKRR
+585 LRVTENEKRR

>member
-1 MQRSRELNSRCKG
+1 MKRSRQLNRGHKG
-14 PVRFVVGVSWL
+14 RVRFAIGVLWL
-25 LLCAGPLLAEQ
+25 ILCAGAVFAEQ
-36 AEEVLSTPTVGVRP
+36 TKEGLPTSTVNVRP
-50 LEDGVSLR
+50 LQEGVSLGR
-58 RVRELR
+58 ARELR
-64 RQGALSLAETLI
+64 RQGALSLAEALI
-76 LSEQPDLGSPH
+76 LSEQPDPGSPQ

-96 EVLNQQQRWQSL
+96 EVLGQQQRWRSL
-108 IVRLEQT
+108 IVRLEHT
-115 LPMLSAGQARDARL
+115 LPLLSAGRARNAKL
-129 LLATTFTAVGAYA
+129 LLATTFTAVGEYV
-142 SARHVLRQLLLETA
+142 SARHVLRQLLLEA
-156 SAPNQSIQARRI
+156 AGDPNQSIQARRI

-174 ADGRIEDAYVASIRF
+174 ADGRVDDAYVASIRF
-189 QFEFYPDDSE
+189 QFEFYPDDTE
-199 WKLLRAKILLLHDE
+199 WKLLRAKILLLQDE

-223 LQGIQVQLLLSI
+223 LQGGQVQLLLSI

-246 LTVVEMTQLKQET
+246 LTMGEMTQFKQKT
-259 QGDTQLERLRLG
+259 QDDTQLERLRLG
-271 ISAEASR
+271 IIAEAAR
-278 LAGDLEGRVRALES
+278 LAGDLERRVGALES
-292 LLSHGETSL
+292 LLAHGETSL

-308 IATLLDAYGLLAN
+308 IGNLLDAYGLLAR
-321 EVANRQH
+321 EVANREH

-340 AKDVSPDHPSIA
+340 AQAVSFDHGPVA
-352 RAIYAHIASSAD
+352 RAIYAHIVSSTD

-383 GLEPIVMMFYSQK
+383 GLEPIVIMFYSQNYF
-396 HLGSADTILTDDV
+396 GSADAALTDDV

-424 LAAIFNAYIRSPPGG
+424 LAAIFNASIRSPPGG
-439 MSELEWLLR
+439 MSELEWLMR

-457 NAGIGTRILVEHL
+457 HASVGTGILVDHL
-470 QLITEIDPEQLDRI
+470 RLKKEIDSEQLDRV

-506 VAAHGLTAGQRREL
+506 VAAHDLTAGQRREL

-525 ESHAGEGHAAKAAEL
+525 ESHADEGHAAKAAEL
-540 YLRSAKGQG
+540 YLRSAEGQG
-549 QDHDHDSWGLSARF
+549 QDHDSWGLSARF
-563 QAADAMTE
+563 QAANAMTE
-571 GGFYEDARMTYSGL
+571 GGFYDDARMTYAGL
-585 LRVTQNEKRR
+585 LRVTENEKRR

>member
-1 MQRSRELNSRCKG
+1 MKRSRQLNRGHKG
-14 PVRFVVGVSWL
+14 RVRFAIGVLWL
-25 LLCAGPLLAEQ
+25 ILCAGAVFAEQ
-36 AEEVLSTPTVGVRP
+36 TKEGLPTSTVGVRP
-50 LEDGVSLR
+50 LQEGVSLGR
-58 RVRELR
+58 ARELR
-64 RQGALSLAETLI
+64 RQGALSLAEALI
-76 LSEQPDLGSPH
+76 LSEQPDPGSPQ

-96 EVLNQQQRWQSL
+96 EVLGQQQRWRSL
-108 IVRLEQT
+108 IVRLEHT
-115 LPMLSAGQARDARL
+115 LPLLSAGRARNAKL
-129 LLATTFTAVGAYA
+129 LLATTFTAVGEYV
-142 SARHVLRQLLLETA
+142 SARHVLRQLLLEA
-156 SAPNQSIQARRI
+156 AGDPNQSIQARRI

-174 ADGRIEDAYVASIRF
+174 ADGRVDDAYVASIRF
-189 QFEFYPDDSE
+189 QFEFYPDDTE
-199 WKLLRAKILLLHDE
+199 WKLLRAKILLLQDE

-223 LQGIQVQLLLSI
+223 LQGGQVQLLLSI

-246 LTVVEMTQLKQET
+246 LTMGEMTQFKQKT
-259 QGDTQLERLRLG
+259 QDDTQLERLRLG
-271 ISAEASR
+271 IIAEAAR
-278 LAGDLEGRVRALES
+278 LAGDLERRVGALES
-292 LLSHGETSL
+292 LLAHGETSL

-308 IATLLDAYGLLAN
+308 IGNLLDAYGLLAR
-321 EVANRQH
+321 EVANREH

-340 AKDVSPDHPSIA
+340 AQAVSFDHGPVA
-352 RAIYAHIASSAD
+352 RAIYAHIVSSTD

-383 GLEPIVMMFYSQK
+383 GLEPIVIMFYSQNYF
-396 HLGSADTILTDDV
+396 GSADAALTDDV

-424 LAAIFNAYIRSPPGG
+424 LAAIFNASIRSPPGG
-439 MSELEWLLR
+439 MSELEWLMR

-457 NAGIGTRILVEHL
+457 HASVGTGILVDHL
-470 QLITEIDPEQLDRI
+470 RLKKEIDSEQLDRV

-506 VAAHGLTAGQRREL
+506 VAAHDLTAGQRREL

-525 ESHAGEGHAAKAAEL
+525 ESHADEGHAAKAAEL
-540 YLRSAKGQG
+540 YLRSAEGQG
-549 QDHDHDSWGLSARF
+549 QDHDSWGLSARF
-563 QAADAMTE
+563 QAANAMTE
-571 GGFYEDARMTYSGL
+571 GGFYDDARMTYSGL
-585 LRVTQNEKRR
+585 LRVTENEKRR

>member
-1 MQRSRELNSRCKG
+1 MKRSRESNRGHKG
-14 PVRFVVGVSWL
+14 RVRFAVGVSCL
-25 LLCAGPLLAEQ
+25 ILCAGAVFAEQ
-36 AEEVLSTPTVGVRP
+36 TKEGLPTSTVDVRP
-50 LEDGVSLR
+50 LQDGVSLGR
-58 RVRELR
+58 ARELR
-64 RQGALSLAETLI
+64 RQGALSLAEALI
-76 LSEQPDLGSPH
+76 LSEQPDPGSPQ

-96 EVLNQQQRWQSL
+96 EVLGEQQRWRSL
-108 IVRLEQT
+108 IVRLEHT
-115 LPMLSAGQARDARL
+115 LPLLSAGRARNARL
-129 LLATTFTAVGAYA
+129 LLATTFTAVGEYV
-142 SARHVLRQLLLETA
+142 SARHVLRQLLLEA
-156 SAPNQSIQARRI
+156 AGDPNQSIQARRI

-174 ADGRIEDAYVASIRF
+174 ADGRVDDAYVASIRF

-223 LQGIQVQLLLSI
+223 LQGVQVQLLLSI

-246 LTVVEMTQLKQET
+246 LTMVEMTQLKQET
-259 QGDTQLERLRLG
+259 QGDTQLESLRLG

-278 LAGDLEGRVRALES
+278 LAGDLEGRVGALES
-292 LLSHGETSL
+292 LLSHGESSL

-328 LLVGDTASWLRF
+328 LLVGDTASWLRV
-340 AKDVSPDHPSIA
+340 ARDVSPDHPSVA
-352 RAIYAHIASSAD
+352 RAIYAHIASSVD

-396 HLGSADTILTDDV
+396 RLGSADTILTDDV

-424 LAAIFNAYIRSPPGG
+424 LAAIFNTYIRSPPGG
-439 MSELEWLLR
+439 MSELEWLMR

-457 NAGIGTRILVEHL
+457 NASVGTGILVDHL
-470 QLITEIDPEQLDRI
+470 RLKKAIDSEPLDRV

-506 VAAHGLTAGQRREL
+506 VAAHDLTAEQRREL

-540 YLRSAKGQG
+540 YLRSAEGQG
-549 QDHDHDSWGLSARF
+549 QDHDSWGLSARF
-563 QAADAMTE
+563 QAANAMTE
-571 GGFYEDARMTYSGL
+571 GGFYDDARMTYARL
-585 LRVTQNEKRR
+585 LRVTENEKRR
-595 LQIRQRLQ
+595 LQIGQRLQ

>member
-1 MQRSRELNSRCKG
+1 MKRSRQLNRGHKG
-14 PVRFVVGVSWL
+14 RVRFAIGVLWL
-25 LLCAGPLLAEQ
+25 ILCAGAVFAEQ
-36 AEEVLSTPTVGVRP
+36 TKEGLPTSTVGVRP
-50 LEDGVSLR
+50 LQEGVSLGR
-58 RVRELR
+58 ARELR
-64 RQGALSLAETLI
+64 RQGALSLAEALI
-76 LSEQPDLGSPH
+76 LSEQPDPGSPQ

-96 EVLNQQQRWQSL
+96 EVLGQQQRWRSL
-108 IVRLEQT
+108 IVRLEHT
-115 LPMLSAGQARDARL
+115 LPLLSAGRARNAKL
-129 LLATTFTAVGAYA
+129 LLATTFTAVGEYV
-142 SARHVLRQLLLETA
+142 SARHVLRQLLLEA
-156 SAPNQSIQARRI
+156 AGDPNQSIQARRI

-174 ADGRIEDAYVASIRF
+174 ADGRVDDAYVASIRF
-189 QFEFYPDDSE
+189 QFEFYPDDTE
-199 WKLLRAKILLLHDE
+199 WKLLRAKILLLQDE

-223 LQGIQVQLLLSI
+223 LQGGQVQLLLSI

-246 LTVVEMTQLKQET
+246 LTMGEMTQFKQKT
-259 QGDTQLERLRLG
+259 QDDTQLERLRLG
-271 ISAEASR
+271 IMAEAAR
-278 LAGDLEGRVRALES
+278 LAGDLERRVGALES
-292 LLSHGETSL
+292 LLAHGETSL

-308 IATLLDAYGLLAN
+308 IGNLLDAYGLLAR
-321 EVANRQH
+321 EVANREH

-340 AKDVSPDHPSIA
+340 AQAVSFDHGPVA
-352 RAIYAHIASSAD
+352 RAIYAHIVSSTD

-383 GLEPIVMMFYSQK
+383 GLEPIVIMFYSQNYF
-396 HLGSADTILTDDV
+396 GSADAALTDDV
-409 AIRMAAFSLRENRFD
+409 AVRMAAFSLRENRFD
-424 LAAIFNAYIRSPPGG
+424 LAAIFNASIRSPPGG
-439 MSELEWLLR
+439 MSELEWLMR

-457 NAGIGTRILVEHL
+457 HASVGTGILVDHL
-470 QLITEIDPEQLDRI
+470 RLKKEIDSEQLDRV

-506 VAAHGLTAGQRREL
+506 VAAHDLTAGQRREL

-525 ESHAGEGHAAKAAEL
+525 ESHADEGHAAKAAEL
-540 YLRSAKGQG
+540 YLRSAEGQG
-549 QDHDHDSWGLSARF
+549 QDHDSWGLSARF
-563 QAADAMTE
+563 QAANAMTE
-571 GGFYEDARMTYSGL
+571 GGFYDDARMTYAGL
-585 LRVTQNEKRR
+585 LRVTENEKRR

>member
-1 MQRSRELNSRCKG
+1 MKRSRESNRGHKRRA
-14 PVRFVVGVSWL
+14 RFAVGVSWL
-25 LLCAGPLLAEQ
+25 ILCAGAVFAEQ
-36 AEEVLSTPTVGVRP
+36 AKEGLPTPTVNVRP
-50 LEDGVSLR
+50 LQDGVSLGR
-58 RVRELR
+58 ARELR
-64 RQGALSLAETLI
+64 QQGALSLAEALI
-76 LSEQPDLGSPH
+76 LSEQPDSGTPQ

-96 EVLNQQQRWQSL
+96 EVLAQQQRWRSL
-108 IVRLEQT
+108 IVRLEHT
-115 LPMLSAGQARDARL
+115 LPLLSAGRARNARL
-129 LLATTFTAVGAYA
+129 LLATTFTAVGEYV
-142 SARHVLRQLLLETA
+142 SARHVLRQLLLEA
-156 SAPNQSIQARRI
+156 AGDPKQSIQARRI

-174 ADGRIEDAYVASIRF
+174 ADGRVDDAYVASIRF
-189 QFEFYPDDSE
+189 QFEFYPDDTE

-223 LQGIQVQLLLSI
+223 LQGGQVQLLLSI

-246 LTVVEMTQLKQET
+246 LTMGEMTQLKQET
-259 QGDTQLERLRLG
+259 QDDTQLERLRLG
-271 ISAEASR
+271 IIAEAAR
-278 LAGDLEGRVRALES
+278 LAGDLERRVGALES
-292 LLSHGETSL
+292 LLAHGEASL

-308 IATLLDAYGLLAN
+308 IGNLLDAYGLLAR
-321 EVANRQH
+321 EVANREH

-340 AKDVSPDHPSIA
+340 AQDVSFDHGSVA
-352 RAIYAHIASSAD
+352 RAIYAHIASSPG
-364 DGEGGGE
+364 DGDGKGGGE

-383 GLEPIVMMFYSQK
+383 GLEPIAIMLYSQN
-396 HLGSADTILTDDV
+396 HFGSADAVLTDDV

-424 LAAIFNAYIRSPPGG
+424 LAAIFNTYIRSPPGG
-439 MSELEWLLR
+439 MSELEWLMR

-457 NAGIGTRILVEHL
+457 NASVGTDILVNHL
-470 QLITEIDPEQLDRI
+470 RLKKDIDSEQLDRV

-506 VAAHGLTAGQRREL
+506 VAAHDLTAEQRREL

-540 YLRSAKGQG
+540 YLRSAEGQG
-549 QDHDHDSWGLSARF
+549 QDHDSWGLSARF
-563 QAADAMTE
+563 QAANAMTE
-571 GGFYEDARMTYSGL
+571 GGFYGDARMTYSRL
-585 LRVTQNEKRR
+585 LRVTENEKRR
-595 LQIRQRLQ
+595 LQIGQRLQ

>member
-1 MQRSRELNSRCKG
+1 MQRSRELNWRYKG
-14 PVRFVVGVSWL
+14 LVRFAVGMSWL
-25 LLCAGPLLAEQ
+25 LLGAASVFAEQ
-36 AEEVLSTPTVGVRP
+36 AKETLPTPTAGVRP
-50 LEDGVSLR
+50 LQDVVSLR
-58 RVRELR
+58 RARELR
-64 RQGALSLAETLI
+64 RQGALSLAEALI
-76 LSEQPDLGSPH
+76 LSEQPDPGSQH

-96 EVLNQQQRWQSL
+96 EVLSQQQRWRSL
-108 IVRLEQT
+108 IVRLEHT
-115 LPMLSAGQARDARL
+115 LPLLSAGRARNARL
-129 LLATTFTAVGAYA
+129 LLATTLIAVGEYA
-142 SARHVLRQLLLETA
+142 SARHVLRQLLLEA
-156 SAPNQSIQARRI
+156 AGDPHQSIQARRI

-174 ADGRIEDAYVASIRF
+174 ADGRVDDAYVASIRF
-189 QFEFYPDDSE
+189 QFEFYPDDTE
-199 WKLLRAKILLLHDE
+199 WKLLRAKILLLHGE

-223 LQGIQVQLLLSI
+223 LQGVQVQLLLSI
-235 ARLREGATSPE
+235 ARLREGAVSPV
-246 LTVVEMTQLKQET
+246 LTMGEMVQLKGKT
-259 QGDTQLERLRLG
+259 QDDTQLERLRLG
-271 ISAEASR
+271 IVAEAAR
-278 LAGDLEGRVRALES
+278 LAGDLESRVGALEG
-292 LLSHGETSL
+292 LLAHGETNL
-301 GVLGTVS
+301 DVLGAVS
-308 IATLLDAYGLLAN
+308 IKTLLDAYERLAI
-321 EVANRQH
+321 EVANREH
-328 LLVGDTASWLRF
+328 LLFGDNASWLRF
-340 AKDVSPDHPSIA
+340 AQDVLFDHRSVA
-352 RAIYAHIASSAD
+352 RAIYAHIVSSTD
-364 DGEGGGE
+364 DGGGDSE

-383 GLEPIVMMFYSQK
+383 DLEPIVMMIYGQNIF
-396 HLGSADTILTDDV
+396 GAADAILTDDV

-424 LAAIFNAYIRSPPGG
+424 LAAIFNAHIRSPPGG
-439 MSELEWLLR
+439 MSEFEWLLR

-457 NAGIGTRILVEHL
+457 NANVGTRILVDHL
-470 QLITEIDPEQLDRI
+470 RLRKEIDSEQLDRV

-506 VAAHGLTAGQRREL
+506 VAAHDLTAGQRREL

-540 YLRSAKGQG
+540 YLRSAKAQG
-549 QDHDHDSWGLSARF
+549 QDHDSWGLSARF

>member
-1 MQRSRELNSRCKG
+1 MKRSRQLNRGHKG
-14 PVRFVVGVSWL
+14 RVRFAIGVLWL
-25 LLCAGPLLAEQ
+25 ILCAGAVFAEQ
-36 AEEVLSTPTVGVRP
+36 TKEGLPTSTVNVRP
-50 LEDGVSLR
+50 LQEGVSLGR
-58 RVRELR
+58 ARELR
-64 RQGALSLAETLI
+64 RQGALSLAEALI
-76 LSEQPDLGSPH
+76 LSEQPDPGSPQ

-96 EVLNQQQRWQSL
+96 EVLGQQQRWRSL
-108 IVRLEQT
+108 IVRLEHT
-115 LPMLSAGQARDARL
+115 LPLLSAGRARNAKL
-129 LLATTFTAVGAYA
+129 LLATTFTAVGEYV
-142 SARHVLRQLLLETA
+142 SARHVLRQLLLEA
-156 SAPNQSIQARRI
+156 AGDPNQSIQARRI

-174 ADGRIEDAYVASIRF
+174 ADGRVDDAYVASIRF
-189 QFEFYPDDSE
+189 QFEFYPDDTE
-199 WKLLRAKILLLHDE
+199 WKLLRAKILLLQDE

-223 LQGIQVQLLLSI
+223 LQGGQVQLLLSI

-246 LTVVEMTQLKQET
+246 LTMGEMTQFKQKT
-259 QGDTQLERLRLG
+259 QDDTQLERLRLG
-271 ISAEASR
+271 IMAEAAR
-278 LAGDLEGRVRALES
+278 LAGDLERRVGALES
-292 LLSHGETSL
+292 LLAHGETSL

-308 IATLLDAYGLLAN
+308 IGNLLDAYGLLAR
-321 EVANRQH
+321 EVANREH

-340 AKDVSPDHPSIA
+340 AQAVSFDHGPVA
-352 RAIYAHIASSAD
+352 RAIYAHIVSSTD

-383 GLEPIVMMFYSQK
+383 GLEPIVIMFYSQNYF
-396 HLGSADTILTDDV
+396 GSADAALTDDV

-424 LAAIFNAYIRSPPGG
+424 LAAIFNASIRSPPGG
-439 MSELEWLLR
+439 MSELEWLMR

-457 NAGIGTRILVEHL
+457 HASVGTGILVDHL
-470 QLITEIDPEQLDRI
+470 RRKKEIDSEQLDRV

-506 VAAHGLTAGQRREL
+506 VAAHDLTAGQRREL

-525 ESHAGEGHAAKAAEL
+525 ESHADEGHAAKAAEL
-540 YLRSAKGQG
+540 YLRSAEGQG
-549 QDHDHDSWGLSARF
+549 QDHDSWGLSARF
-563 QAADAMTE
+563 QAANAMTE
-571 GGFYEDARMTYSGL
+571 GGFYDDARMTYSGL
-585 LRVTQNEKRR
+585 LRVTENEKRR

>member
-1 MQRSRELNSRCKG
+1 
-14 PVRFVVGVSWL
+14 
-25 LLCAGPLLAEQ
+25 
-36 AEEVLSTPTVGVRP
+36 
-50 LEDGVSLR
+50 
-58 RVRELR
+58 
-64 RQGALSLAETLI
+64 
-76 LSEQPDLGSPH
+76 
-87 WYAWEHELW
+87 
-96 EVLNQQQRWQSL
+96 
-108 IVRLEQT
+108 
-115 LPMLSAGQARDARL
+115 
-129 LLATTFTAVGAYA
+129 
-142 SARHVLRQLLLETA
+142 
-156 SAPNQSIQARRI
+156 
-168 LIENYL
+168 
-174 ADGRIEDAYVASIRF
+174 
-189 QFEFYPDDSE
+189 
-199 WKLLRAKILLLHDE
+199 
-213 PTLAA
+213 
-218 LELAD
+218 
-223 LQGIQVQLLLSI
+223 
-235 ARLREGATSPE
+235 
-246 LTVVEMTQLKQET
+246 
-259 QGDTQLERLRLG
+259 
-271 ISAEASR
+271 
-278 LAGDLEGRVRALES
+278 
-292 LLSHGETSL
+292 
-301 GVLGTVS
+301 
-308 IATLLDAYGLLAN
+308 
-321 EVANRQH
+321 
-328 LLVGDTASWLRF
+328 
-340 AKDVSPDHPSIA
+340 
-352 RAIYAHIASSAD
+352 
-364 DGEGGGE
+364 
-371 ALVKLVRSLAKN
+371 
-383 GLEPIVMMFYSQK
+383 VMMFYSQK
-396 HLGSADTILTDDV
+396 RLGSADTILTDDV

-457 NAGIGTRILVEHL
+457 NASVGTRILVEHL
-470 QLITEIDPEQLDRI
+470 QLIKEIDSEQLDRI

-549 QDHDHDSWGLSARF
+549 QDHDSWGLSARF